1 LGVVIK
7 RGKAMYVSLF
17 YLYAVGNEWIEVR
30 GTVPVSKWQRTDIP
44 VFARRLSA
52 MAIADRPKS

>member
-1 LGVVIK
+1 
-7 RGKAMYVSLF
+7 MYVSLF